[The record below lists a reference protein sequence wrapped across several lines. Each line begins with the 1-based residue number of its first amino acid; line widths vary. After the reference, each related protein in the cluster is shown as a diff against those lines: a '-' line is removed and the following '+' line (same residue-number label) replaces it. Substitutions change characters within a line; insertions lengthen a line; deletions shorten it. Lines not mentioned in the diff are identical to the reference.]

1 MLELN
6 KSNFVKETEK
16 GVVVVDFSASWC
28 GPCKMMIPI
37 FEEVSKEMKDV
48 KFTKV
53 DVDDNPDIAQK
64 FGVMGIPTF
73 IVFKNGKEVDRSTG
87 AVPKSSL
94 KAKLEAASKK

>member
-6 KSNFVKETEK
+6 KSNFEKETSK
-16 GVVVVDFSASWC
+16 GVVVVDYWAEWC
-28 GPCKMMIPI
+28 VPCKMMGPV
-37 FEEVSKEMKDV
+37 FEELSKEMKDV

-53 DVDDNPDIAQK
+53 DVDENPDIAQK

-87 AVPKSSL
+87 ALPKSAL
-94 KAKLEAASKK
+94 KTKINSHL